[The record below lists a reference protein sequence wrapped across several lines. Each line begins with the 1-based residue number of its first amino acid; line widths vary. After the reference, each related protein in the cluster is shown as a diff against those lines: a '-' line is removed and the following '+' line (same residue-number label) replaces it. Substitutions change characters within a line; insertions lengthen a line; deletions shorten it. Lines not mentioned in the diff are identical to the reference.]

1 MTPTLRPMLLAAGLM
16 TGLAALFSAAAADAG
31 TAARPHPAAASQPAP
46 GGAAVKEFT
55 DDELKSFAAASLRVE
70 QIGSKWNPKISEAGS
85 KADEEKLRE
94 QAMGEMVE
102 AVQQKGLS
110 VDRYNRIALAV
121 QSDPEIART
130 VQTYR
135 AARP

>member
-1 MTPTLRPMLLAAGLM
+1 MIPTLRPMLLAAGM
-16 TGLAALFSAAAADAG
+16 VALALAVPVTAGAAS
-31 TAARPHPAAASQPAP
+31 RSPSAAASQPGP
-46 GGAAVKEFT
+46 GGGGVKEFT
-55 DDELKSFAAASLRVE
+55 DDELKSFAAASLQVE
-70 QIGSKWNPKISEAGS
+70 QIGSKWNPRISDAEN
-85 KADEEKLRE
+85 KADEEVLRE
-94 QAMGEMVE
+94 QAMDEMVT

>member
-1 MTPTLRPMLLAAGLM
+1 MRTTLRPMLLAAGMLTM
-16 TGLAALFSAAAADAG
+16 LLAASPPAGAAQNY
-31 TAARPHPAAASQPAP
+31 PAAASQPEP
-46 GGAAVKEFT
+46 GGAAVREFT
-55 DDELKSFAAASLRVE
+55 DDELKSFAEASLQVE
-70 QIGSKWNPKISEAGS
+70 RIGSKWNPQISEAED
-85 KADEEKLRE
+85 KAAEEKLRE

>member
-1 MTPTLRPMLLAAGLM
+1 MLLAAGMVALA
-16 TGLAALFSAAAADAG
+16 LAAPVTTGSAAQSSS
-31 TAARPHPAAASQPAP
+31 AAASQPGP
-46 GGAAVKEFT
+46 GAAAVKEFT
-55 DDELKSFAAASLRVE
+55 DDELKSFAAASLQVE
-70 QIGSKWNPKISEAGS
+70 QIGSKWNPRISDAGNR
-85 KADEEKLRE
+85 ADEEGLRE
-94 QAMGEMVE
+94 QAMNEMVT
-102 AVQQKGLS
+102 AVRQKGLS

>member
-1 MTPTLRPMLLAAGLM
+1 SPT
-16 TGLAALFSAAAADAG
+16 
-31 TAARPHPAAASQPAP
+31 AASQPGA
-46 GGAAVKEFT
+46 GNAAVKEFT
-55 DDELKSFAAASLRVE
+55 EDELKSFAEASLQVE
-70 QIGSKWNPKISEAGS
+70 EIGSKWNPKISEAED
-85 KADEEKLRE
+85 KADEEVLRE
-94 QAMGEMVE
+94 QAMDEMVT